1 MGWHGCPRCN
11 GPGCLVDTEGTTECQ
26 GCGFMHGR
34 DDRPKTPVIVVDL
47 DRTLCNPNGRHP
59 YDFLECDSDLVV
71 EEVNVA
77 VKALAN
83 HFRWNVIFL
92 TGRIEEARERTTR
105 WLIRHG
111 WAYGR
116 KGSRQPY
123 DALFM
128 RDNDD
133 YRPGQEFKQDVLT
146 NDIMPKYD
154 VKLAFEDHDRTI
166 AMMRSLGITVW
177 AVAENAHTI
186 LDKDRP

>member
-1 MGWHGCPRCN
+1 MVSGERP
-11 GPGCLVDTEGTTECQ
+11 PGSVQIKEP
-26 GCGFMHGR
+26 
-34 DDRPKTPVIVVDL
+34 PKTPVIVVDL
-47 DRTLCNPNGRHP
+47 DRTLCRLDREWHE
-59 YDFLECDSDLVV
+59 YERCDSDLVI

-83 HFRWNVIFL
+83 SFRWNVIFL
-92 TGRIEEARERTTR
+92 SGRPEFTRDRTIL
-105 WLIRHG
+105 WLVRHG

-116 KGSRQPY
+116 KGTRQPF
-123 DALFM
+123 DALYL
-128 RDNDD
+128 RDDND
-133 YRPGQEFKQDVLT
+133 YRPGEEFKRDVLT

-166 AMMRSLGITVW
+166 SMMRSLGITVW